1 MPPKEGH
8 WPPHPKKDD
17 PFHENHMQHFGQALE
32 DALSDWPDRDL
43 EGVEVK
49 FVADFFNVFNSQK
62 VRLPDQN
69 KSLTFDPVLGNPPN
83 QDFLKPVVYYLPF
96 SMRLGLRFEF

>member
-49 FVADFFNVFNSQK
+49 FVADFSK
-62 VRLPDQN
+62 
-69 KSLTFDPVLGNPPN
+69 NPGG
-83 QDFLKPVVYYLPF
+83 V
-96 SMRLGLRFEF
+96 S

>member
-8 WPPHPKKDD
+8 WPPHPKRDD

-49 FVADFFNVFNSQK
+49 FVADFSKNPGGVSQYH
-62 VRLPDQN
+62 VQLV
-69 KSLTFDPVLGNPPN
+69 S
-83 QDFLKPVVYYLPF
+83 
-96 SMRLGLRFEF
+96 